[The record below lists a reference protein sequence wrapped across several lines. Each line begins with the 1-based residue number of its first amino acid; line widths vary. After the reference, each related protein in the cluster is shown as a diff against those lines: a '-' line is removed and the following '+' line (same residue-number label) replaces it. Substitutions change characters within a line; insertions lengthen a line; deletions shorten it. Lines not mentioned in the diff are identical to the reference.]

1 MPSGVPSEMPT
12 RQFPRELRPRVRV
25 AYAVAWE
32 ALINTHTEQAR
43 QFIGEFSN
51 RVAPLEALELYLT
64 VVPVAEAMREAVR
77 TRTLSL
83 LDLDCLPAQTAQ
95 PYLRGWRLLRPDLV
109 IKLVRFRR
117 EYAEKTIELARLVG
131 ARAEEA
137 VAATHVNNA
146 RQFTELL
153 AGHLPVER
161 AIGEY
166 LRAFYL
172 SLGAGQLVLQRVKS
186 EAAGS
191 QLAAQYGSGPEPDPD
206 LLEQEQEPE
215 SEPAPRPAPVIE
227 TVTLDEEAYRVPPSS
242 ALLG

>member
-1 MPSGVPSEMPT
+1 MPV
-12 RQFPRELRPRVRV
+12 RQFPRAFRARVRI

-32 ALINTHTEQAR
+32 ALISTHTEQAR
-43 QFIGEFSN
+43 QFIEEFSN
-51 RVAPLEALELYLT
+51 RIAPLEALELYLT
-64 VVPVAEAMREAVR
+64 VVPAAEAMREPVR
-77 TRTLSL
+77 TRTLSI
-83 LDLDCLPAQTAQ
+83 LDIDCLPQQT
-95 PYLRGWRLLRPDLV
+95 PLPVLRGWRALRPDLLV
-109 IKLVRFRR
+109 KLIRYRR
-117 EYAEKTIELARLVG
+117 EYAEKTVELARLVG

-137 VAATHVNNA
+137 ITATHVNNA

-153 AGHLPVER
+153 RELLPVER

-191 QLAAQYGSGPEPDPD
+191 ELAAQYASGPAPDPE
-206 LLEQEQEPE
+206 LLQP
-215 SEPAPRPAPVIE
+215 P
-227 TVTLDEEAYRVPPSS
+227 EEAVSEAPQAEDAYTAPPSS

>member
-1 MPSGVPSEMPT
+1 MPV
-12 RQFPRELRPRVRV
+12 RQFPRALRARVRV
-25 AYAVAWE
+25 AYAAAWE
-32 ALINTHTEQAR
+32 ALISTHTEQAR

-64 VVPVAEAMREAVR
+64 IVPVAEAMREPIR
-77 TRTLSL
+77 TRTLTM
-83 LDLDCLPAQTAQ
+83 LDLDCLPQQTPQ
-95 PYLRGWRLLRPDLV
+95 PVLRGWRLLRPDLV
-109 IKLVRFRR
+109 VKLIRYRR
-117 EYAEKTIELARLVG
+117 EYAEKTVELARLVG

-137 VAATHVNNA
+137 IAATHINNA

-153 AGHLPVER
+153 RGHLPVER

-191 QLAAQYGSGPEPDPD
+191 QLAAQYDSGPAPDPE
-206 LLEQEQEPE
+206 LLEAEEAVP
-215 SEPAPRPAPVIE
+215 SPAPPSAGVY
-227 TVTLDEEAYRVPPSS
+227 TAPPSS

>member
-1 MPSGVPSEMPT
+1 MIMPSGVPSEMPV
-12 RQFPRELRPRVRV
+12 RQFPRGFRPRVRV

-32 ALINTHTEQAR
+32 ALIGTHTEQAR

-51 RVAPLEALELYLT
+51 RIAPLDALELYLD
-64 VVPVAEAMREAVR
+64 VVPVAEAMREPVR
-77 TRTLSL
+77 TRTLTL
-83 LDLDCLPAQTAQ
+83 LDIECLPEQT
-95 PYLRGWRLLRPDLV
+95 PLPTLRGWRLLRPDLV
-109 IKLVRFRR
+109 IKLIRFRR
-117 EYAEKTIELARLVG
+117 EYAEKTLELARLVG

-137 VAATHVNNA
+137 IAATHVNNA

-153 AGHLPVER
+153 RDHLPVER

-191 QLAAQYGSGPEPDPD
+191 QLAAQYASGPAPDPE
-206 LLEQEQEPE
+206 LLEPVEQEAEVPRQE
-215 SEPAPRPAPVIE
+215 EDYTAPA
-227 TVTLDEEAYRVPPSS
+227 SS

>member
-1 MPSGVPSEMPT
+1 MPSGVPSEMPV
-12 RQFPRELRPRVRV
+12 RQFPRALRARVRV

-51 RVAPLEALELYLT
+51 RVAPLEALEMYLN
-64 VVPVAEAMREAVR
+64 VVPVAEAMREPVR
-77 TRTLSL
+77 TRTLTL
-83 LDLDCLPAQTAQ
+83 LDIDCLPEQTPLPA
-95 PYLRGWRLLRPDLV
+95 LRGWRALRPDLV
-109 IKLVRFRR
+109 VKLIRYRR
-117 EYAEKTIELARLVG
+117 EYAEKTLELARLVG

-137 VAATHVNNA
+137 IAATHVNNA
-146 RQFTELL
+146 RQFTDLL
-153 AGHLPVER
+153 KEHLPVER

-191 QLAAQYGSGPEPDPD
+191 QLAAQYATGSAPDPELLEAAEREVPDVPPPEPDYTA
-206 LLEQEQEPE
+206 
-215 SEPAPRPAPVIE
+215 PAR
-227 TVTLDEEAYRVPPSS
+227 S

>member
-12 RQFPRELRPRVRV
+12 RQFPRALRARVRV

-32 ALINTHTEQAR
+32 ALVSTHSEQAR

-51 RVAPLEALELYLT
+51 RVEPLEALELYLAT
-64 VVPVAEAMREAVR
+64 VPVAEAMREPVR
-77 TRTLSL
+77 TRTLSS
-83 LDLDCLPAQTAQ
+83 LDLDCLPQQTPFPA
-95 PYLRGWRLLRPDLV
+95 LRGWRLLRIDLL
-109 IKLVRFRR
+109 IKLIRYRR
-117 EYAEKTIELARLVG
+117 DYAEKTVELARLVG

-137 VAATHVNNA
+137 VTATHVNNA

-153 AGHLPVER
+153 DGHLPVER
-161 AIGEY
+161 AVGEY

-172 SLGAGQLVLQRVKS
+172 SLGAGQLVMQRVKS

-191 QLAAQYGSGPEPDPD
+191 QLAAQYESGPAPDPE
-206 LLEQEQEPE
+206 LLEQPEEEGEEPPPEQHY
-215 SEPAPRPAPVIE
+215 SA
-227 TVTLDEEAYRVPPSS
+227 PPSS

>member
-1 MPSGVPSEMPT
+1 MPV
-12 RQFPRELRPRVRV
+12 RQFPRSLRARVRI

-43 QFIGEFSN
+43 QFIEEFSN

-64 VVPVAEAMREAVR
+64 VVPVAEAMREPVR
-77 TRTLSL
+77 TRTLTL
-83 LDLDCLPAQTAQ
+83 LDIDCLPQQT
-95 PYLRGWRLLRPDLV
+95 PLPMLRGWRVLRPDLLL
-109 IKLVRFRR
+109 KLIRFRR
-117 EYAEKTIELARLVG
+117 EYAEKTVELARLVG

-137 VAATHVNNA
+137 IAATHVNNA

-153 AGHLPVER
+153 RDHLPVER

-191 QLAAQYGSGPEPDPD
+191 QLAAQYASGPAPDPE
-206 LLEQEQEPE
+206 LLEPAEEELPE
-215 SEPAPRPAPVIE
+215 VQATE
-227 TVTLDEEAYRVPPSS
+227 DAYTAPPSS

>member
-1 MPSGVPSEMPT
+1 MVSMPSGVPSEMPV
-12 RQFPRELRPRVRV
+12 RQFPRALRARVRV

-32 ALINTHTEQAR
+32 ALIGTHTEQAR

-51 RVAPLEALELYLT
+51 RVAPLDALEMYLD
-64 VVPVAEAMREAVR
+64 VVPVAEAMREPVR
-77 TRTLSL
+77 TRTLTL
-83 LDLDCLPAQTAQ
+83 LDIDCLPEQT
-95 PYLRGWRLLRPDLV
+95 PLPTLRGWRLLRPDLV
-109 IKLVRFRR
+109 IKLIRFRR
-117 EYAEKTIELARLVG
+117 EYAEKTLELARLVG

-137 VAATHVNNA
+137 IAATHVNNA

-153 AGHLPVER
+153 RDHLPVER

-191 QLAAQYGSGPEPDPD
+191 RLAAQYENGPTPDPE
-206 LLEQEQEPE
+206 LLEA
-215 SEPAPRPAPVIE
+215 PAPEVPAPQAA
-227 TVTLDEEAYRVPPSS
+227 EADYTAPASS

>member
-1 MPSGVPSEMPT
+1 MPSGVPSEMPV
-12 RQFPRELRPRVRV
+12 RQFPRPLRARVRV

-51 RVAPLEALELYLT
+51 RVAPLEALEMYLN
-64 VVPVAEAMREAVR
+64 VVPVAEAMREPVR
-77 TRTLSL
+77 TRTLTL
-83 LDLDCLPAQTAQ
+83 LDLDCLPEQTAL
-95 PYLRGWRLLRPDLV
+95 PMLRGWRVLRPDLV
-109 IKLVRFRR
+109 LKLVKYRR
-117 EYAEKTIELARLVG
+117 EYAEKTLELARLVG

-137 VAATHVNNA
+137 IAATHVNNA

-153 AGHLPVER
+153 KDHLPVER

-191 QLAAQYGSGPEPDPD
+191 ELAAQYVSALAPDPE
-206 LLEQEQEPE
+206 LLEPAAPE
-215 SEPAPRPAPVIE
+215 TAELRG
-227 TVTLDEEAYRVPPSS
+227 LEADYSAPPSS

>member
-1 MPSGVPSEMPT
+1 MPSGVPSEMPV
-12 RQFPRELRPRVRV
+12 RQFPRALRARVRV

-32 ALINTHTEQAR
+32 SLINTHTEQAR

-51 RVAPLEALELYLT
+51 RIAPLEALELYLT
-64 VVPVAEAMREAVR
+64 IVPVAGAMREAIR
-77 TRTLSL
+77 TRTLTL
-83 LDLDCLPAQTAQ
+83 LDLDCLPEQT
-95 PYLRGWRLLRPDLV
+95 PPPVLRGWRVLRPDLV
-109 IKLVRFRR
+109 LKLIRYRR
-117 EYAEKTIELARLVG
+117 EYAEKTVELARLVG

-137 VAATHVNNA
+137 IAATHVNNA

-153 AGHLPVER
+153 EGHLPVER

-191 QLAAQYGSGPEPDPD
+191 QLAAQYASGLAPDPE
-206 LLEQEQEPE
+206 LLE
-215 SEPAPRPAPVIE
+215 SPAPARPAP
-227 TVTLDEEAYRVPPSS
+227 EAASPEGGYNAPPSS

>member
-1 MPSGVPSEMPT
+1 MPSGVPSEMPV
-12 RQFPRELRPRVRV
+12 RHFPRPLRARVRI

-43 QFIGEFSN
+43 QFIEEFSN

-64 VVPVAEAMREAVR
+64 VVPVAEAMREPVR
-77 TRTLSL
+77 TRTLTL
-83 LDLDCLPAQTAQ
+83 LDIDCLPQQT
-95 PYLRGWRLLRPDLV
+95 PLPVLRGWRVLRPDLLL
-109 IKLVRFRR
+109 KLIRFRR
-117 EYAEKTIELARLVG
+117 EYAEKTVELARLVG

-137 VAATHVNNA
+137 IAATHVNNA

-153 AGHLPVER
+153 RDQLPVER

-191 QLAAQYGSGPEPDPD
+191 QLAAQYASGPALDPE
-206 LLEQEQEPE
+206 LLEAAEEELPE
-215 SEPAPRPAPVIE
+215 VRPIE
-227 TVTLDEEAYRVPPSS
+227 DAYTAPPSS

>member
-1 MPSGVPSEMPT
+1 MPSGVPSEMPV
-12 RQFPRELRPRVRV
+12 RQFPRPLRARVRI

-43 QFIGEFSN
+43 QFIEEFCN

-64 VVPVAEAMREAVR
+64 VVPVAEAMREPVR
-77 TRTLSL
+77 TRTLTL
-83 LDLDCLPAQTAQ
+83 LDIDCLPPQT
-95 PYLRGWRLLRPDLV
+95 PLPVLRGWRALRPDLLL
-109 IKLVRFRR
+109 KLIRYRR
-117 EYAEKTIELARLVG
+117 EYAEKTVELARLVG

-137 VAATHVNNA
+137 IAATHVNNA

-153 AGHLPVER
+153 RDQLPVER

-191 QLAAQYGSGPEPDPD
+191 QLAAHYASGPAPDPA
-206 LLEQEQEPE
+206 LLE
-215 SEPAPRPAPVIE
+215 AA
-227 TVTLDEEAYRVPPSS
+227 DEELPEVPPAEDAYTAPPSS

>member
-1 MPSGVPSEMPT
+1 
-12 RQFPRELRPRVRV
+12 V

-32 ALINTHTEQAR
+32 ALISTHTEQAR

-51 RVAPLEALELYLT
+51 RIAPLEALEMYLD
-64 VVPVAEAMREAVR
+64 VVPVAGAMREPVR
-77 TRTLSL
+77 TRTLTL
-83 LDLDCLPAQTAQ
+83 LDLECLPEQT
-95 PYLRGWRLLRPDLV
+95 PLPTLRGWRMLRPDLV
-109 IKLVRFRR
+109 LKLIRYRR
-117 EYAEKTIELARLVG
+117 EYAEKTLELARLVG

-137 VAATHVNNA
+137 IAATHVNNA

-153 AGHLPVER
+153 ADHMPVER
-161 AIGEY
+161 AIKEY

-191 QLAAQYGSGPEPDPD
+191 QLAAQYASGPAPDPE
-206 LLEQEQEPE
+206 LLDTSEPE
-215 SEPAPRPAPVIE
+215 VPQAPETEASYTAPA
-227 TVTLDEEAYRVPPSS
+227 SS